1 MNAQLLAWLNAVH
14 PSLSQLSGFPLWV
27 FLLVVTLTGLFLIG
41 YLIQGTRLWWQLSS
55 ACRGI
60 GRLSKDSKQ
69 VDPERVKELLRSE
82 PLAHLWEEYDDTL
95 HEVKTAAN
103 GDGAIT
109 QVRATVPA
117 ETFFTREVLVDSRL
131 FDDFARHL
139 PGVLTGL
146 GIIGTFSGL
155 LQGLEK
161 FDPSSTEKAV
171 SGLAPLMAGV
181 EHAFVASAIAIGAAM
196 AVTFLSKLVLAYFYR
211 LVEKLNH
218 AVDAL
223 YRTGAGEEYLARL
236 VQSSERAEGHA
247 AQLKDALV
255 EDLTKLMTNLAE
267 RQMESQALITQKLG
281 EHIGD
286 SIKSSL
292 AAPIERM
299 TEAMEQTSRG
309 NGEQVSGMLETM
321 LTGFM
326 AKLEDTFGG
335 QMRGINDQMDR
346 SMQAMTAVQQAMQQ
360 LVGDIARTN
369 EQASDQMTLKLEEA
383 IEKSAA
389 NQALMTDQMREFV
402 QEFRKL
408 VTEERDKSARAMD
421 DAVTGVLQQ
430 LSAAMTS
437 MEATR
442 IALGTQE
449 HSRSENLAHRTTELV
464 GGLSGQVDSLLKA
477 VTDQVSH
484 TQRNIDALQA
494 VSLRAIDGMSEGA
507 LTMGT
512 AAQRFESAG
521 SSVSTVLE
529 RSSAVTKQ
537 LSESSGAL
545 QLAANAVRQGFEQ
558 YDGTRK
564 SVEGY
569 VGVLTTLIESAKKEA
584 GVSQAMLGDMERI
597 VAELRTAEDHSKL
610 YLEGVNATLVKAFE
624 EFGNALTN
632 QLRKAIGETD
642 RHLGDGV
649 QQLNG
654 VVQGFAMA
662 FKRLETAR
670 A

>member
-1 MNAQLLAWLNAVH
+1 MTPELTAWLSALH
-14 PSLSQLSGFPLWV
+14 PSLGKLSGFPLWV
-27 FLLVVTLTGLFLIG
+27 FLLVVALTTLFILG
-41 YLIQGTRLWWQLSS
+41 YLIQGTRVWWQLTS

-60 GRLSKDSKQ
+60 QKLAKSSNQ
-69 VDPERVKELLRSE
+69 VEPERLTELLRSE
-82 PLAHLWEEYDDTL
+82 PLAHLWDEYGDTL
-95 HEVKTAAN
+95 HEVTTAA
-103 GDGAIT
+103 GAGGSLR

-131 FDDFARHL
+131 FDDFTRHL

-171 SGLAPLMAGV
+171 SGLTPLMAGV

-196 AVTFLSKLVLAYFYR
+196 LVTFVSKFVLAYFYR
-211 LVEKLNH
+211 QVEKLNH
-218 AVDAL
+218 AIDGL

-236 VQSSERAEGHA
+236 VHSSERSEAHA

-255 EDLTKLMTNLAE
+255 EDLTQLMTNLAE

-281 EHIGD
+281 EHIGE
-286 SIKSSL
+286 SIQSTL
-292 AAPIERM
+292 AAPIARM

-309 NGEQVSGMLETM
+309 NGDQVSGMLETM

-369 EQASDQMTLKLEEA
+369 EQASDHMTLKLEEA

-402 QEFRKL
+402 QDFRKL
-408 VTEERDKSARAMD
+408 VSEERDKSARAMD
-421 DAVTGVLQQ
+421 DAVSDVLQK
-430 LSAAMTS
+430 LSQAMTS
-437 MEATR
+437 MEQSR
-442 IALGTQE
+442 NALGAQE
-449 HSRSENLAHRTTELV
+449 QSRSETLAHRTGELV
-464 GGLSGQVDSLLKA
+464 GGLSSQVDTLIKA
-477 VTDQVSH
+477 VSDQVSH
-484 TQRNIDALQA
+484 TQRNIDALQS
-494 VSLRAIDGMSEGA
+494 VSLRAIDGMNEGA

-521 SSVSTVLE
+521 SSVTTVLD
-529 RSSAVTKQ
+529 RSAKVTDQ
-537 LSESSGAL
+537 LSEAAGAL
-545 QLAANAVRQGFEQ
+545 QLSANAVRQGFEQ

-564 SVEGY
+564 SVENY
-569 VGVLTTLIESAKKEA
+569 VAVLTTLIDNAKKEA
-584 GVSQAMLGDMERI
+584 GLSQAMLADMERI
-597 VAELRTAEDHSKL
+597 VAQLRTAEGQSQQ
-610 YLEGVNATLVKAFE
+610 YLEGVNETLVKAFE

-654 VVQGFAMA
+654 VVQGFSMA
-662 FKRLETAR
+662 LKRLEEV
-670 A
+670 